1 MKLSLIVLSAG
12 KAEGQRLA
20 IPLAQFLIGRDPQCH
35 LRPVSELISKRHCA
49 IIKKG
54 EQAFI
59 RDFGSLNGTFVND
72 EKVEGQREL
81 KNGDTLKAGPL
92 HFSVEITDVSPPVDK
107 PTPPPTNKKSDP
119 ASGEESSGDDEE
131 MAALLL
137 SSLDGDGPVLSPS
150 TGEDGEVPGGTTRM
164 DLPGLD
170 DTDQQP
176 AADVEK
182 KEEEAKEEPKL
193 NTAEAAA
200 AALQAYSRRRTT

>member
-1 MKLSLIVLSAG
+1 MKLTLIVLSAG
-12 KAEGQRLA
+12 KAEGHKLP

-49 IIKKG
+49 IMQKG
-54 EQAFI
+54 EQAFV
-59 RDFGSLNGTFVND
+59 RDFGSLNGTFVNN

-81 KNGDTLKAGPL
+81 KHDDELKAGPL
-92 HFSVEITDVSPPVDK
+92 LFRVEITEVAPSVDE
-107 PTPPPTNKKSDP
+107 PTPPPATKKTEQSSTEQSSS
-119 ASGEESSGDDEE
+119 ASEPTDDEE

-137 SSLDGDGPVLSPS
+137 SSVDGDDPVLTPS
-150 TGEDGEVPGGTTRM
+150 TGDDDEVPDGTTRM

-176 AADVEK
+176 APEEK
-182 KEEEAKEEPKL
+182 KEEPKL

-200 AALQAYSRRRTT
+200 AALQAYSRRKAGG